1 MRSHFQ
7 TATADLDIARL
18 KRGEAATQA
27 VMFRQ
32 FEKAVY
38 TLCLR
43 MLGNAT
49 GALDAMQDSF
59 IQAFSNIETFRGS
72 APFGMWLRAIVV
84 HRCLRELRD
93 ARQKQTVHLD
103 EGSRIEPTETDQSW
117 VAASGASHME
127 QLGDAIDLEW
137 ALAQLN
143 NRTRAVLWL
152 HHVEGYQHSEIA
164 ELFGQSV
171 SFSKSQLARG
181 LSQMRGL
188 LTQPE
193 THLSKAS

>member
-7 TATADLDIARL
+7 TNTTELDIARL

-38 TLCLR
+38 TLCMR

-49 GALDAMQDSF
+49 LALDAMQDSF
-59 IQAFSNIETFRGS
+59 IQAFGNIESFRGG
-72 APFGMWLRAIVV
+72 APFGLWLRAIVV
-84 HRCLRELRD
+84 NRCLRELRD
-93 ARQKQTVHLD
+93 ARQNLPLNEDLKT
-103 EGSRIEPTETDQSW
+103 EAYAAEFSRPID
-117 VAASGASHME
+117 V
-127 QLGDAIDLEW
+127 LGDSIDLEC

-188 LTQPE
+188 LQPSE
-193 THLSKAS
+193 SHLSKAS

>member
-7 TATADLDIARL
+7 TNTAELDIARL
-18 KRGEAATQA
+18 RRGEAATQA
-27 VMFRQ
+27 AMFRQ

-38 TLCLR
+38 TLCMR

-49 GALDAMQDSF
+49 VAVDVMQDSF
-59 IQAFSNIETFRGS
+59 IQAFGNIESFRGG
-72 APFGMWLRAIVV
+72 APFGLWLRAIVV
-84 HRCLRELRD
+84 NRCLRELRD
-93 ARQKQTVHLD
+93 ARGTVSLNED
-103 EGSRIEPTETDQSW
+103 LETAPHQ
-117 VAASGASHME
+117 AE
-127 QLGDAIDLEW
+127 QIRPMDVLADTIDLEC

-152 HHVEGYQHSEIA
+152 YHVEGYQHSEIA

-193 THLSKAS
+193 AHLSTAS

>member
-7 TATADLDIARL
+7 TSTSELDIARL

-27 VMFRQ
+27 AMFRQ

-43 MLGNAT
+43 ILGNAT
-49 GALDAMQDSF
+49 AALDAMQDSF
-59 IQAFSNIETFRGS
+59 IQAFGNIENFHGS
-72 APFGMWLRAIVV
+72 APFGMWLRSIVV
-84 HRCLRELRD
+84 NRCLRELRD
-93 ARQKQTVHLD
+93 ARLNVHLN
-103 EGSRIEPTETDQSW
+103 EGTRIEQNEAEHSW
-117 VAASGASHME
+117 LEQSGASPME

-143 NRTRAVLWL
+143 NRTRTVLWL

-193 THLSKAS
+193 TNLSKAS

>member
-7 TATADLDIARL
+7 TSTAELDIARL
-18 KRGEAATQA
+18 KRGDAATQA

-59 IQAFSNIETFRGS
+59 VQAFGNIETFRGS

-93 ARQKQTVHLD
+93 ARQNM
-103 EGSRIEPTETDQSW
+103 RMEPTETAQSE
-117 VAASGASHME
+117 VEQSGALRME
-127 QLGDAIDLEW
+127 QLGDAIDLER

-181 LSQMRGL
+181 LAQMRGL

-193 THLSKAS
+193 THLSKTS

>member
-7 TATADLDIARL
+7 TSTAELDIARL

-27 VMFRQ
+27 VIFRQ

-59 IQAFSNIETFRGS
+59 VQAFGNIETFRGS

-93 ARQKQTVHLD
+93 ARQNM
-103 EGSRIEPTETDQSW
+103 RMEPTETAQSE
-117 VAASGASHME
+117 VEQSGASRME
-127 QLGDAIDLEW
+127 QLGDAIDLER

-181 LSQMRGL
+181 LAQMRSL

-193 THLSKAS
+193 PHLSKAS